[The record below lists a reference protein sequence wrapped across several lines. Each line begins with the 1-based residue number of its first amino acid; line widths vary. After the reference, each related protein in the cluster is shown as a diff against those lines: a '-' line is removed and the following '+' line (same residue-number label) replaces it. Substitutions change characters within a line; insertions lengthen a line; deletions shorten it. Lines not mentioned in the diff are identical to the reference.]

1 MTLPDLP
8 AFSGGVEPI
17 PELAELA
24 ALSLEPAPIRTHASE
39 PGRRRVFIPDMP
51 VTPVSERRCL
61 SVSRL
66 TVSPVLSVT
75 HIC

>member
-8 AFSGGVEPI
+8 SFSAGVEPI

-24 ALSLEPAPIRTHASE
+24 ALSLEPARIRTHASE

-51 VTPVSERRCL
+51 VTPVSERRCPSVPCLNVSLML
-61 SVSRL
+61 SISL
-66 TVSPVLSVT
+66 T
-75 HIC
+75 C

>member
-8 AFSGGVEPI
+8 SFGAGVEPI

-24 ALSLEPAPIRTHASE
+24 ALSLEPARIRTHASE

-61 SVSRL
+61 SVQCLNASL
-66 TVSPVLSVT
+66 ISSVT
-75 HIC
+75 HKC

>member
-8 AFSGGVEPI
+8 SFSGGVEPI

-24 ALSLEPAPIRTHASE
+24 ALSLEPARIRTHASE

-51 VTPVSERRCL
+51 VTPVSERRCPR
-61 SVSRL
+61 VQCPK
-66 TVSPVLSVT
+66 VSPMLSVT
-75 HIC
+75 SIC